1 MSGDRRRRGRRLR
14 KVREGKSVGVRKKV
28 KEDRSR
34 RVRVKVQVTLKVRTS
49 LRVMARKG
57 TIGMGSLGRVKVKI
71 QAKGNIE
78 GLQRHL
84 VKV

>member
-28 KEDRSR
+28 KDRSR